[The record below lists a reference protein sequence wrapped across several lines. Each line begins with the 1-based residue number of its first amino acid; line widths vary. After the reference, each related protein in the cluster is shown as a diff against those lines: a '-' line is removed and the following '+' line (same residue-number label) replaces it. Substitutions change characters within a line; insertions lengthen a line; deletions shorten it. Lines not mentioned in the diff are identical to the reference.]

1 MIRRVILALP
11 LTVAMALVL
20 LQCDSTRPE
29 TEELSCL
36 ELTAEGPIAPDS
48 PFMLQV
54 VAVGSRGTKPFSRCD
69 GTVVLTASEGTIE
82 PDTLLMASGTGQQ
95 EVRLP
100 DLDESLTITAIYGAV
115 RGSTTVYTT
124 FPDRLVGDPDSP
136 AAPAIPAIRY
146 MARVEDFSRDHP
158 DLPEVSLSNCVI
170 LVIPAETATIGDINA
185 LFETHGAVVVGGD
198 PALGGG
204 RVGLLALRLPT
215 RTCGELE
222 EVLEVIRA
230 NPAVDEAVQDI
241 LLRGCAVPPPNG
253 GTPAQWEWERQMA
266 HGNPTW
272 GLRSIRAPQL
282 WNFNRVIEKRGASQ
296 SLAIIDIGF
305 GRLHPDIP
313 YHGESRFGDPND
325 HGTAM
330 AGTAAALFG
339 NRRGI
344 EGVSPFSSV
353 LGVAV
358 GIGPIYSP
366 PYEEWVASY
375 WETVLS
381 GLHDAITLF
390 PHVPIISVSL
400 GYNWDEYGIN
410 PEDDVRIAALILRQ
424 STALVKWLRKQ
435 ESEGRTLP
443 LIISAAGNDNRNPP
457 SPWSASYNS
466 PINDAG
472 IEWNGGGVPEI
483 LVVEAL
489 KRLPTGQEQ
498 RWERSFTNGHIS
510 APGVGLCSTVPPS
523 TYACGLS
530 GTSFGPPQVAGLAAY
545 LLCLDPTLTPL
556 ELRELIVSN
565 AAPLDGEGAPRIDA
579 WASALD
585 IDRLRNN
592 DAILRM
598 MVDID
603 DGTVDGN
610 QRTTFDSGSDYTED
624 AWGDGRI
631 DMSDFRRWRD
641 WLLQVEPTSLPQLD
655 GSATHKKKDVNGN
668 GVVEDA
674 EDESLFPYGDF
685 NGDGTLGRTGM
696 GRVPGALNRFA
707 WDLDVLQA
715 VFEDEDYTVDQL
727 PDLIDSG
734 DLTIW
739 PRCFL
744 ALPEGAVVTSTVHVT
759 DTGEQIDQR
768 NHGAIGAL
776 QVYTLPIDPGYYTA
790 RVEAFDWDLASL
802 AMDEKEFVIA
812 LGGDIFWDPPCGEC
826 IVEIAFPETGDY
838 YEDLPLT
845 VRVGRE
851 LPDGSV
857 LYMEGLLV
865 ALVPTFGIVDEIE
878 NYTDAS
884 GYVYA
889 TAQMLPPANYMTVD
903 VIVRCSEDDVVQR
916 QVTAIRSV
924 PPGTWLLDW
933 GNSGFRE
940 FHYVNAIPQT
950 YGAISTEG
958 HLAIGFNLGTPDPEV
973 LLQVFDFGA
982 VTLAE
987 PVECHLQIF
996 YGDPDY
1002 AWSPFNFG
1010 HVAEILRTYVIFGKI
1025 EYPVSPSPFGKLS
1038 GRIEGQL
1045 GILHI
1050 DDPSYEIVTIQSA
1063 EFEDIL
1069 FGIEEKSRE
1078 RGQSRLPT
1086 DLVEKSRR
1094 VRSADAEGVR

>member
-20 LQCDSTRPE
+20 LQCDSTSPE

-36 ELTAEGPIAPDS
+36 ELTAEGPIAPDT

-69 GTVVLTASEGTIE
+69 GTVALTASEGTIE

-100 DLDESLTITAIYGAV
+100 DLDESLTITAVYGAV

-185 LFETHGAVVVGGD
+185 LFETHSAVVVGGD

-266 HGNPTW
+266 YGNPTW

-282 WNFNRVIEKRGASQ
+282 WNFNRVVEKRGASQ

-313 YHGESRFGDPND
+313 YHGESRFGDPSD

-330 AGTAAALFG
+330 AGTAAALLG

-353 LGVAV
+353 LAWA
-358 GIGPIYSP
+358 IGMLPLGPDSI
-366 PYEEWVASY
+366 EWGAS
-375 WETVLS
+375 WAELILN
-381 GLHDAITLF
+381 GLQDVITSF
-390 PHVPIISVSL
+390 PEVRIISTSL
-400 GYNWDEYGIN
+400 GYDWDRGGIN
-410 PEDDVRIAALILRQ
+410 PVGNDPIEILILSQ
-424 STALVKWLRKQ
+424 SMILLKWLSKM
-435 ESEGRTLP
+435 ENEGLTLP
-443 LIISAAGNDNRNPP
+443 LIVSAAGNDDRLAPA
-457 SPWSASYNS
+457 PWEARYES

-472 IEWNGGGVPEI
+472 IESGVQQI

-545 LLCLDPTLTPL
+545 LLCLDATLTTL

-592 DAILRM
+592 DAVLRM

-668 GVVEDA
+668 GVVEDG

-715 VFEDEDYTVDQL
+715 VFEDEDYTTDQL
-727 PDLIDSG
+727 PGLIDSG

-744 ALPEGAVVTSTVHVT
+744 ALPEMVVVTSTVQVT

-865 ALVPTFGIVDEIE
+865 ALVPTFGIVDETE

-889 TAQMLPPANYMTVD
+889 TAQMLPPANYMTID
-903 VIVRCSEDDVVQR
+903 VIVRCSEEDIVQR

-924 PPGTWLLDW
+924 SPGTWLLDW
-933 GNSGFRE
+933 ADSGPRD
-940 FHYVNAIPQT
+940 FHYVNEIPQT
-950 YGAISTEG
+950 YGTTLPDGGLSIA
-958 HLAIGFNLGTPDPEV
+958 FNLGTPDPQASLRV
-973 LLQVFDFGA
+973 LDFGA
-982 VTLAE
+982 VTLGE
-987 PVECHLQIF
+987 PVECRLQIV

-1010 HVAEILRTYVIFGKI
+1010 HGAEILRTYVTFSKI
-1025 EYPVSPSPFGKLS
+1025 EYPISPSPFGKLS
-1038 GRIEGQL
+1038 GEIEGRL
-1045 GILHI
+1045 GMYHL
-1050 DDPSYEIVTIQSA
+1050 DGSSYKIVTILSA

-1069 FGIEEKSRE
+1069 FVLDEKFRE
-1078 RGQSRLPT
+1078 NGRSGLPT
-1086 DLVEKSRR
+1086 DLVDKLRR
-1094 VRSADAEGVR
+1094 VRSVDAEGVR